1 MTCRGVVKGNTIL
14 LEGRACLPEGAT
26 VEVRVLDPCEGKE
39 ATDQHDGAGAS
50 AREAASERAD
60 PFEAVLKHRVVYA
73 GRRIGIDEIIEEE
86 KQDREERFDHWLFPP
101 ASTLLWPSARG

>member
-14 LEGRACLPEGAT
+14 LEDQARLPEGAT

-39 ATDQHDGAGAS
+39 ATDQHDGASAS
-50 AREAASERAD
+50 AREAASDGED
-60 PFEAVLKHRVVYA
+60 PFVAVFKHRAVYE

-86 KQDREERFDHWLFPP
+86 KQDREERFDHWLFPQ
-101 ASTLLWPSARG
+101 A